1 MLDVMINM
9 VAQKVGI
16 SPQMAQMAVPLVSK
30 FILQK
35 SQPNQAS
42 GLLSTL
48 PTEITGMFSDSE
60 KKDFTT
66 TQQNMTEDDMINAL
80 DSQCGVNDKTKSK
93 QVITE
98 IMGALQQNSGKQLGS
113 GEDLFG
119 NVLGKLGKNDLNPFG

>member
-1 MLDVMINM
+1 MLDMIINM

-30 FILQK
+30 FVLQK

-42 GLLSTL
+42 GLLSAL

-66 TQQNMTEDDMINAL
+66 TQQEITEDDMINML
-80 DSQCGVNDKTKSK
+80 DSQCGINDKAKSK
-93 QVITE
+93 QTISE
-98 IMGALQQNSGKQLGS
+98 IMGALQQNSGKQG
-113 GEDLFG
+113 DMFG
-119 NVLGKLGKNDLNPFG
+119 DMLGKLGKGGFSNPFG